1 MNNQT
6 DIGIKFEN
14 KVVGQDEIKKYAD
27 SLKKITTYLSTL
39 DGKAKILGSTS
50 KSVANNFKATSKAV
64 DQVTKS
70 TKQAS
75 SSADDLYQKFKGMFT
90 VGKIIASARAIKSLA
105 SGFTNLIAVSAN
117 YLENLNLVDVAF
129 HNNTA
134 SADTLTRKLSEM
146 YGLDESWGYRTIGI
160 FKQLGNAMGLAE
172 ETSTKL
178 AKTMTFLSID
188 TASLYNMSVEES
200 SNALQSALAG
210 QTKPVRGR
218 FGADIT
224 QATLQSTLD
233 RAKIDADIASLSY
246 VEKRLVIVA
255 SLLQQTKVAQ
265 NDWGRTIES
274 VANQMRIFEE
284 QTSRLSR
291 AIGNV
296 FLPIIKTVLP
306 YLNGILMALVEIT
319 NFIAKLVGFNEEDFD
334 FNTNNNID
342 SLNDL
347 YDSIDGVSSGLDEA
361 NENAKKLKLSLR
373 SFDKLNNITTPT
385 TSTKDKGG
393 GSGGIGGAINPD
405 ILKLFNDETDK
416 YLKNLDK
423 IDMKAK
429 RIRDKI
435 MEILGFHKEVNQE
448 TGEIEWK
455 YDGFKKTLSN
465 LLDIYVNM
473 STPARIITSAIGLM
487 IATKT
492 LTGLKNFIGVFLKTP
507 LGTLFQ
513 PFKDLGLWLKIGAEE
528 GWGKGSGFHK
538 LPSTI
543 KGIGAGFKEWKNS
556 LNTLQLFQLAIVGI
570 SSGLILTNKGLD
582 DINKGKKWQGFLEF
596 YGGTVALSGTLGI
609 IGSRIKGLGQYGGAI
624 GILMG
629 QLIGLYQVIK
639 DGEASIEKAQQ
650 STIDRYKKYQTEINN
665 LKESAKY
672 SIGDSLLEIESTEVL
687 INKLEEYVDANGKVL
702 KGKESAVEYTLTK
715 VNEAYGTEYKLVDG
729 QITIKGKE
737 KVSIDKLKEA
747 TRKLIEQK
755 KREIILD
762 AYKDTYIK
770 ALKQQKD
777 INDEIA
783 RTEQII
789 ADLKERQSKTKD
801 GKEWLELEGA
811 IRRNQ
816 EALKNLQGQYNDN
829 QTDIREYEDLLEA
842 TFESDTKKFDKAL
855 EHFTGEQNTHLQTST
870 EKVRDEFFK
879 TTDLLFDNTSQKIT
893 RFIDNLRTNG
903 TKINIPFLVNGK
915 TIDEL
920 PSYVQ
925 KYINKGKYSINVD
938 AKIKTVDFVGNIGNT
953 AIDIINSMFK
963 KDGGIYDGKSWRPI
977 PQYAQG
983 TPNSGQLFFANERGA
998 ELVAHIG
1005 GQTFVANQNQV
1016 MGMAKREMSKSN
1028 GTEIFNIYLD
1038 RDKKLAT
1045 YTLDELKN
1053 MARSNGKPMTI
1064 G

>member
-14 KVVGQDEIKKYAD
+14 KVTGLDEIKKYAD
-27 SLKKITTYLSTL
+27 SLQKIDKYLTSLT
-39 DGKAKILGSTS
+39 GKAKKLSGVS
-50 KSVANNFKATSKAV
+50 KTTVNNFKATSKAV
-64 DQVTKS
+64 NQITTNTK
-70 TKQAS
+70 KAS
-75 SSADDLYQKFKGMFT
+75 QSVDDLYQKFKKLFT

-105 SGFTNLIAVSAN
+105 SSFTNMISVSAN

-172 ETSTKL
+172 ETGTKL
-178 AKTMTFLSID
+178 AKTMTFLAID
-188 TASLYNMSVEES
+188 TASLYNMGVEES

-233 RAKIDADIASLSY
+233 RANIDADIASLSY

-265 NDWGRTIES
+265 GDWGRTIES

-284 QTSRLSR
+284 QTSRLTR
-291 AIGNV
+291 ALGNV
-296 FLPIIKTVLP
+296 FLPMIKTILP

-319 NFIAKLVGFNEEDFD
+319 NFIAKLVGFREEDFD

-347 YDSIDGVSSGLDEA
+347 YDSIDDISNGLNDA
-361 NENAKKLKLSLR
+361 NENAKKLNLSLR

-385 TSTKDKGG
+385 NSKNKKNG
-393 GSGGIGGAINPD
+393 GSGIGGAINAD
-405 ILKLFNDETDK
+405 ILKLFNDESDK
-416 YLKNLDK
+416 YLKSLDN

-429 RIRDKI
+429 RIRNKI
-435 MEILGFHKEVNQE
+435 MDILGFHQEVNKE

-455 YDGFKKTLSN
+455 YEGFRTTINN
-465 LLDIYVNM
+465 LLDVFKKM
-473 STPARIITSAIGLM
+473 STPAKVVTSLIGLM
-487 IATKT
+487 IAKKT
-492 LTGLKNFIGVFLKTP
+492 LSGIGTFIGFFSKTP
-507 LGTLFQ
+507 LGKLFT
-513 PFKDLGLWLKIGAEE
+513 PFKDLATWLTIGAKE
-528 GWGKGSGFHK
+528 GWGKGSGFGK
-538 LPSTI
+538 MPSTV
-543 KGIGAGFKEWKNS
+543 KGIGAGFKEWKDS
-556 LNTLQLFQLAIVGI
+556 LTTLDLVKIGIVGI

-582 DINKGKKWQGFLEF
+582 DINKGKKWKGFLEY
-596 YGGTVALSGTLGI
+596 YGGTATLSATLGI
-609 IGSRIKGLGQYGGAI
+609 IGDKIKLLGSYGGPI

-629 QLIGLYQVIK
+629 QLIGLYQTIK
-639 DGEASIEKAQQ
+639 DGQKTIETAHQ
-650 STIDRYKKYQTEINN
+650 STINYFKKYKDEIDN
-665 LKESAKY
+665 LKESAKQGADA
-672 SIGDSLLEIESTEVL
+672 SMLEIESTEVL
-687 INKLEEYVDANGKVL
+687 IRKLEEYVDTNGKVK
-702 KGKESAVEYTLTK
+702 KGKEDAVNYILTK
-715 VNEAYGTEYKLVDG
+715 VNEAYGTEYKLVDN
-729 QITIKGKE
+729 QITIRGKE
-737 KVSIDKLKEA
+737 KTSLDKLKES

-755 KREIILD
+755 KKEIILK
-762 AYKDTYIK
+762 AYEETYIT

-777 INDEIA
+777 IKKDIVEA
-783 RTEQII
+783 EK
-789 ADLKERQSKTKD
+789 DLLKIQQNRDNAKTLEDYLMYEESLGRVKD
-801 GKEWLELEGA
+801 K
-811 IRRNQ
+811 
-816 EALKNLQGQYNDN
+816 LKNLKTQYAEN
-829 QTDIREYEDLLEA
+829 QEDIKQYETLLEA
-842 TFESDTKKFDKAL
+842 SFENDIVKYDNAL
-855 EHFTGEQNTHLQTST
+855 RYFTGEEIEHIETTSDKASKEMIT
-870 EKVRDEFFK
+870 NLMNGMNEMDAY
-879 TTDLLFDNTSQKIT
+879 LKIA
-893 RFIDNLRTNG
+893 NL
-903 TKINIPFLVNGK
+903 KINIPLAVNGK
-915 TIDEL
+915 K
-920 PSYVQ
+920 PSEAVSAIQ
-925 KYINKGKYSINVD
+925 SILKKTPFSINID
-938 AKIKTVDFVGNIGNT
+938 AKIKTMELITNIGNT
-953 AIDIINSMFK
+953 AVDILKNMFK

-1016 MGMAKREMSKSN
+1016 MGMAKREMSKGN

-1038 RDKKLAT
+1038 KDKKLAT